1 MIKSLLN
8 VQRSLNYNIMFYDT
22 EETDLRQ
29 LKYWLMQVHIALLKK
44 DTVVLYKEILLRR
57 KELLEKRIKY
67 LTLKEVLNSD

>member
-1 MIKSLLN
+1 
-8 VQRSLNYNIMFYDT
+8 MFHDT

-29 LKYWLMQVHIALLKK
+29 LKYWLMQVHIALLKE

-67 LTLKEVLNSD
+67 LTLKEIINND